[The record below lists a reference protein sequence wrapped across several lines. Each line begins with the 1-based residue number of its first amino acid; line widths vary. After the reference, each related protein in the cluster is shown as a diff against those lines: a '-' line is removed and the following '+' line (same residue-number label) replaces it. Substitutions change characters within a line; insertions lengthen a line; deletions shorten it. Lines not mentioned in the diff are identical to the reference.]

1 MTETLEKRS
10 NRAPW
15 LALLLALAVIGLNF
29 GMVFGLPGQRMIAW
43 LTLLLGIAAALLG
56 LLGIA
61 RAFGPQHAGGKISSS
76 ILGVIALLICG
87 LGIFIWTHSRDLPA
101 SSGAPHVG
109 QKAPDF
115 TLSDSNGN
123 KVSLAQLLAPA
134 QSADPAGN
142 AGAPNSAAASS
153 AQKAVLL
160 IFYRG
165 YW

>member
-1 MTETLEKRS
+1 MAETLERRS

-15 LALLLALAVIGLNF
+15 LALLFALAVIGLNF
-29 GMVFGLPGQRMIAW
+29 AMVFGLPGQGMIVW
-43 LTLLLGIAAALLG
+43 LTLLLGIAAALFG

-61 RAFGPQHAGGKISSS
+61 RAFGPQRAGRKISSS
-76 ILGVIALLICG
+76 ILGVLALLICG
-87 LGIFIWTHSRDLPA
+87 LGIFIWVHARELPA

-123 KVSLAQLLAPA
+123 KVSLAQLLATA
-134 QSADPAGN
+134 QSTDPAGN
-142 AGAPNSAAASS
+142 AGAPSAAANSG
-153 AQKAVLL
+153 QKAVLL

>member
-1 MTETLEKRS
+1 MERRS

-29 GMVFGLPGQRMIAW
+29 GMVFGLPGQGMIAW
-43 LTLLLGIAAALLG
+43 LTLLLGICAALVG

-61 RAFGPQHAGGKISSS
+61 RAFGPQRAGGKISSS
-76 ILGVIALLICG
+76 LLGVFSLLICG
-87 LGIFIWTHSRDLPA
+87 LGIFIWVHSRDLPA

-115 TLSDSNGN
+115 TLSDSSGN

-134 QSADPAGN
+134 QSIDPAGN
-142 AGAPNSAAASS
+142 AGAPNSAGANSNP
-153 AQKAVLL
+153 KAVLL

>member
-1 MTETLEKRS
+1 MTETLERRS

-29 GMVFGLPGQRMIAW
+29 GMVFGLPGQKMIAW

-61 RAFGPQHAGGKISSS
+61 RAFASQRTGGKISSS

-87 LGIFIWTHSRDLPA
+87 LGIFIWVHSRELPA

-134 QSADPAGN
+134 QSADQAGN
-142 AGAPNSAAASS
+142 AGAPNSPAANS
-153 AQKAVLL
+153 QRAVLL

>member
-1 MTETLEKRS
+1 MAETLETKS

-15 LALLLALAVIGLNF
+15 LALLFALAVIGLNI
-29 GMVFGLPGQRMIAW
+29 GMVFGLPGQGMIAW
-43 LTLLLGIAAALLG
+43 LTLLLGIGAALLG

-61 RAFGPQHAGGKISSS
+61 RAWGPQRAGGKISSS
-76 ILGVIALLICG
+76 VLGIFALLICG

-101 SSGAPHVG
+101 SAGAPHVG

-115 TLSDSNGN
+115 TLNDSNGN
-123 KVSLAQLLAPA
+123 KVSMAQLLAA
-134 QSADPAGN
+134 QNADPAGN
-142 AGAPNSAAASS
+142 AGATGGAAANSG
-153 AQKAVLL
+153 QKAVLL

>member
-1 MTETLEKRS
+1 MTETLERRS

-15 LALLLALAVIGLNF
+15 LALLFALAVIGLNVA
-29 GMVFGLPGQRMIAW
+29 MVFGLPGQGMITW

-61 RAFGPQHAGGKISSS
+61 RAFGPQRAGGKISSS

-87 LGIFIWTHSRDLPA
+87 LGIFIWIHARELPA

-134 QSADPAGN
+134 QSAAPAGN
-142 AGAPNSAAASS
+142 AGTPSGAAAN
-153 AQKAVLL
+153 ATQKSVLL

>member
-1 MTETLEKRS
+1 MTETLERRS

-15 LALLLALAVIGLNF
+15 LALLLALAVIGLNVA
-29 GMVFGLPGQRMIAW
+29 MVFGLPGQGMITW

-61 RAFGPQHAGGKISSS
+61 RAFGPQRAGGKISSS

-87 LGIFIWTHSRDLPA
+87 LGIFIWVHARELPA
-101 SSGAPHVG
+101 SSGAPRIG

-123 KVSLAQLLAPA
+123 KVSLAQLLGTA
-134 QSADPAGN
+134 QSADSTGN
-142 AGAPNSAAASS
+142 AGASSGAAANSP
-153 AQKAVLL
+153 QKAVLL

>member
-1 MTETLEKRS
+1 MTETLERRS

-29 GMVFGLPGQRMIAW
+29 GMVLGLPGQGMIAW
-43 LTLLLGIAAALLG
+43 LTLLLGIGAALVG

-61 RAFGPQHAGGKISSS
+61 RAFGPRRAGGKISSS
-76 ILGVIALLICG
+76 ILGVFALLICG

-123 KVSLAQLLAPA
+123 KVSLARLLTPA
-134 QSADPAGN
+134 QSTDRAGN
-142 AGAPNSAAASS
+142 AGAPNNAAANS
-153 AQKAVLL
+153 QKAVLL